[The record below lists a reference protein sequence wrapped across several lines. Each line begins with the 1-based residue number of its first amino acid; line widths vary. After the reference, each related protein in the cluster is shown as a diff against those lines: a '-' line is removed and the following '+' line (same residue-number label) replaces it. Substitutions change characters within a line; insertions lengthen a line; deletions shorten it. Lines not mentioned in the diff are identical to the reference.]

1 MAAAAAEERA
11 RQEDPDERRQRLEIA
26 EHNRQQ
32 ELLGRVQGAYKAC
45 GVDLPVGMNK
55 WSEQRLQE
63 AYSRLLQGSRG
74 GGRGVGRARGDGDAA
89 AATAGATAAA
99 TQPTLGHP
107 SSGSSA
113 GGSAG
118 ADKVI
123 VAASSEAL

>member
-32 ELLGRVQGAYKAC
+32 ELLGKVQGAYKAC

-63 AYSRLLQGSRG
+63 AYGRLLQGSRG

-99 TQPTLGHP
+99 TQPTLGGA

>member
-1 MAAAAAEERA
+1 M
-11 RQEDPDERRQRLEIA
+11 
-26 EHNRQQ
+26 
-32 ELLGRVQGAYKAC
+32 

-63 AYSRLLQGSRG
+63 AYDRLLHRRRG
-74 GGRGVGRARGDGDAA
+74 GGTGVGRAGGDGDAA
-89 AATAGATAAA
+89 AATTGATAAA
-99 TQPTLGHP
+99 TQPTLGGA

-123 VAASSEAL
+123 VAESSEAL